1 MNIKFNESVLNTAAS
16 ILEIKSAALKKLIIK
31 YNKFYVNSP
40 KSFINKDLIKINYN
54 KFKIQVFVKTG
65 EIEIM
70 LAQKNISSESNEF
83 TFKKI
88 IMNSLLRNKLLI
100 TDFFIFYQ
108 KHTLKEKNNFNLY
121 LKININEK
129 KETIKIFKEVVFVLF
144 DYNFFNTKLNNDYF
158 DYSNFDFL
166 IFESNS
172 EGNYKSEVIN
182 AFKIK
187 YDINNCSI
195 QSLIQFYDI
204 INY

>member
-1 MNIKFNESVLNTAAS
+1 MNIKFNEQTLNKAAS
-16 ILEIKSAALKKLIIK
+16 ILEITPDFLKKLIIK
-31 YNKFYVNSP
+31 YNKFYVTNP

-70 LAQKNISSESNEF
+70 LAQKNINSESNEF
-83 TFKKI
+83 IFKKI

-129 KETIKIFKEVVFVLF
+129 KETIKIFKEEVFVLF

-172 EGNYKSEVIN
+172 EGNYNSEVIN
-182 AFKIK
+182 EFKIK
-187 YDINNCSI
+187 YDINTCSI